1 MAYNEAAY
9 KAAVKY
15 KADNIKRVP
24 LDMQKSEYEELKAA
38 AEANGEKVN
47 QYIKKAIRQRME
59 EDKNV

>member
-24 LDMQKSEYEELKAA
+24 LDMQKSEYDKLKAA
-38 AEANGEKVN
+38 ADANGEKVN
-47 QYIKKAIRQRME
+47 QFIKKAIQERLE
-59 EDKNV
+59 KL